1 MEMKKFIPI
10 HNWDNT
16 IASTIKAKMNE
27 VGGMATIKNGTSK
40 FEIGYAQD
48 ESGICFK
55 NVKGQEKTI
64 PWTAFFATVDILKE
78 KDGKAIKGD
87 ATKAKLGGKEL
98 PLDSVEGYVASTVYG
113 KKRRQTVEKNV
124 SEIAALLDWVD
135 ISKNGRGYLEFKENF
150 K

>member
-27 VGGMATIKNGTSK
+27 VGGTTYIKNGTSK
-40 FEIGYAQD
+40 LEIGYPED
-48 ESGICFK
+48 ESGVCFK
-55 NVKGQEKTI
+55 NTKGQEKTI

-87 ATKAKLGGKEL
+87 ATAKLGTKLL

-113 KKRRQTVEKNV
+113 KKKRQTVEKNI
-124 SEIAALLDWVD
+124 SEIAALLDWAD
-135 ISKNGRGYLEFKENF
+135 ISKNGRGYLELKENF